1 MRGTAMTGMQRG
13 FGGLLAGV
21 LALNLLLL
29 GGCAAENAEQRQEP
43 PVALPTTA
51 VEIQGGL
58 VAEQTPDGADGEIQG
73 GLVAEQILDGA
84 DGEIHY
90 SYSLPENYNPA
101 LTYPLVMAMPGYGE
115 MWFGEDSSGRNL
127 NWSGFLNWTELDEPM
142 IVVSAQLTDWG
153 EKSARQAVE
162 LTEYFL
168 ANFAVDKNRVY
179 AAGYSA
185 GGETMSRAV
194 SMRPDLYAAYL
205 HAASQWDGTYAPL
218 AEQRVAVYLFMGEN
232 DEYYG
237 SQKARDA
244 YDGLLAAYR
253 EAGVTEEEIGE
264 LLILNIPDDAW
275 FNERGVYNY
284 HGGGNLVFD
293 DLDVLNWI
301 AGHSKE
307 SKTMTDTGPRLGDLP
322 AEYAYGDW
330 SYDLMN
336 KKLPEPADDQTVL
349 NTAADPTDIQVL
361 YLWEEGNVPAV
372 TSFTPNM
379 TGYFDDWDFRPYV
392 TAIPVREGVTPRG
405 AVVLMAGG
413 AYQFRG
419 NYTDSLPVADALR
432 ELGFVTFIV
441 DYRLRP
447 YNQEEG
453 ALDVAR
459 AVRWIRKN
467 ADAYGIDPD
476 NIAVMGFSAGGIQ
489 AGEFLMHYDG
499 DVNGTALDPDY
510 VPDELDAIPAYASAC
525 GMIYAFYGRLSVGN
539 MDPDWLRE
547 GDLPPT
553 FYCYGTEDPF
563 YRQFEQQYAV
573 LEGMGHPVDRM
584 VLQNWPHG
592 FGAAGGWVETYA
604 RWLDDVWSGSAV

>member
-1 MRGTAMTGMQRG
+1 MRGTAMADIQRG
-13 FGGLLAGV
+13 LAGLLAGV
-21 LALNLLLL
+21 LSLNLLLL

-43 PVALPTTA
+43 PAAQPTAA
-51 VEIQGGL
+51 V
-58 VAEQTPDGADGEIQG
+58 EIQG

-90 SYSLPENYNPA
+90 SYSLPENYDPA
-101 LTYPLVMAMPGYGE
+101 RIYPLVMAMPGYGE

-168 ANFAVDKNRVY
+168 ANFAVDKSRIY

-244 YDGLLAAYR
+244 YDGLLTAYR
-253 EAGVTEEEIGE
+253 EAGMTEEEIGE
-264 LLILNIPDDAW
+264 LLVLNIPDDAW
-275 FNERGVYNY
+275 FNEQGVTNY

-293 DLDVLNWI
+293 DPDVLNWI

-307 SKTMTDTGPRLGDLP
+307 GKTMTDTGPHLGDLP
-322 AEYAYGDW
+322 AEYACGDW
-330 SYDLMN
+330 SYDMMN
-336 KKLPEPADDQTVL
+336 KKLPEPAGNQTIL
-349 NTAADPTDIQVL
+349 NTATDPTNIQVL

-419 NYTDSLPVADALR
+419 NYTDSLPVSDALR

-573 LEGMGHPVDRM
+573 LEGMGHPVDRV

-604 RWLDDVWSGSAV
+604 RWLDAVWSGAAG